1 MSDEHNAYSVP
12 PVERAFR
19 VLRYIADGNPCANL
33 SRAAKETGV
42 NRTTLLR
49 LLHTLEQ
56 EAMIEK
62 AETGQGYIL
71 GTGLINLAA
80 SALYSRDIV
89 QVAHPELRR
98 LVRELGLSAHLGI
111 MDRREITYLLR
122 ETPNLHLVSNVRV
135 GSRLPAHATT
145 IGRIILAHR
154 DFAEVE
160 ALFAASEMTAAT
172 EKTATTLA
180 ALAEQLNTDRRIGI
194 AWSVSN
200 FEAGIGS
207 AAAAVFDSQGKAVG
221 AINVTGPD
229 HEFAESAGRRDEIA
243 RALTA
248 AAQRISHQLG
258 HIPSSARIRH
268 LSGGHHD

>member
-1 MSDEHNAYSVP
+1 MSDDKAVYSVP

-19 VLRYIADGNPCANL
+19 VLRYIADGNSCANI
-33 SRAAKETGV
+33 SRAAKDTGV
-42 NRTTLLR
+42 NRTTLIR

-62 AETGQGYIL
+62 ADHAQGYSL
-71 GTGLINLAA
+71 GTGLLNLAA
-80 SALYSRDIV
+80 SALYSRDVV

-111 MDRREITYLLR
+111 LDGREITYLLR

-160 ALFAASEMTAAT
+160 ALFATAGMEPAT
-172 EKTATTLA
+172 DKTATTLA
-180 ALAEQLNTDRRIGI
+180 ALREQLAGDRRAGI

-207 AAAAVFDSQGKAVG
+207 AAVAVFDAQGKAIG

-229 HEFAESAGRRDEIA
+229 HEFAEGAGRRDEIG
-243 RALTA
+243 RALSSA
-248 AAQRISHQLG
+248 AHRISHQLG
-258 HIPSSARIRH
+258 HIPSSARIH
-268 LSGGHHD
+268 HSSGGNHD

>member
-1 MSDEHNAYSVP
+1 MSGDANGYSVP

-19 VLRYIADGNPCANL
+19 VLRYIADGNSCANMAK
-33 SRAAKETGV
+33 AAKETGI
-42 NRTTLLR
+42 NRTTLIR

-62 AETGQGYIL
+62 AHNGQGFVL

-98 LVRELGLSAHLGI
+98 LVRDLGLSAHLGI
-111 MDRREITYLLR
+111 LDRREITYLLR

-160 ALFAASEMTAAT
+160 ALFRASEMTAAT

-180 ALAEQLNTDRRIGI
+180 ALSEQLNADRRLGI

-207 AAAAVFDSQGKAVG
+207 AAAAVFDAQGKAVG

-229 HEFAESAGRRDEIA
+229 HEFAEGAGRREEIG
-243 RALTA
+243 RNLSA
-248 AAQRISHQLG
+248 AAHRISHQLG

-268 LSGGHHD
+268 LSGGQHD